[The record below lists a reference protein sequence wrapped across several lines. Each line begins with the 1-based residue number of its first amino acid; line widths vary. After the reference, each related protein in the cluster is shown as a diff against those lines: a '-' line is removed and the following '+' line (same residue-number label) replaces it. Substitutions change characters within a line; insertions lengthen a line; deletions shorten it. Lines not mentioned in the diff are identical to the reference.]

1 MTFTFSPTDPG
12 GGSDASYGSN
22 LLGGS
27 YRERLGGLHRNDIVV
42 EGLFLLSRISASPD
56 LNQ

>member
-1 MTFTFSPTDPG
+1 MRATV
-12 GGSDASYGSN
+12 AN

-42 EGLFLLSRISASPD
+42 EGIFLLSRISVSPV